1 MSDAAFT
8 EDVRGTRA
16 NGRRM
21 RSRLLDAA
29 TEAFKAEGLA
39 GASVAQIARAAEA
52 FPNQVTHH
60 FGSKEALFVEAACR
74 EMLYV
79 AREAEIA
86 AAAANGDETYTEA
99 LVRTVVGAAGL
110 SLFIE
115 ALALVRRR
123 PDLASQVQ
131 RTFERLHAEGDR
143 AYAGAVAQRGWNA
156 QDPAVSARRFWTVA
170 LGIGLRASSGE
181 TLQALRAEMLTLL
194 RMTPSEGAR

>member
-1 MSDAAFT
+1 
-8 EDVRGTRA
+8 
-16 NGRRM
+16 
-21 RSRLLDAA
+21 
-29 TEAFKAEGLA
+29 
-39 GASVAQIARAAEA
+39 
-52 FPNQVTHH
+52 VTHH

-86 AAAANGDETYTEA
+86 ASAANGGETYTEA
-99 LVRTVVGAAGL
+99 LVRTVVGAPGL

-131 RTFERLHAEGDR
+131 KTFERLHAEGGR
-143 AYAGAVAQRGWNA
+143 AYAATLARRGWSA
-156 QDPAVSARRFWTVA
+156 ADPAVSARRFWTVA

-181 TLQALRAEMLTLL
+181 TVESLRAEMLTLL
-194 RMTPSEGAR
+194 RMTPSEGVR

>member
-1 MSDAAFT
+1 MSKVQPLKAMRA
-8 EDVRGTRA
+8 VREPGK
-16 NGRRM
+16 RM

-29 TEAFKAEGLA
+29 VTLFKDQGLA
-39 GASVAQIARAAEA
+39 GVAVADIAAAAGA
-52 FPNQVTHH
+52 FPSQITYY
-60 FGSKEALFVEAACR
+60 FRTKEALFVEAACR

-86 AAAANGDETYTEA
+86 AAAANGDETYTQA
-99 LVRTVVGAAGL
+99 LVRTVVGAPGL